1 MLVKNNFYKTI
12 FQRNF
17 NSDLPRGII
26 SPSRSTEEGN
36 TNDGH
41 VILNDLAI
49 GLSSCEQRSNYPRLR
64 LSEIRVDRD
73 PVIDLIKP
81 TSNLFIKMNIHSLDS
96 EYFGSEDIIKDVYL
110 TEHSLN
116 QLCSILFRA
125 GVKVNSTLIKSLPS
139 EMAVEVLNKCLMAYS
154 FFCKNIHSDNF
165 NVNYDGYARYMLS
178 HDDFITKVE
187 PNRVRNDYFDFYV
200 TRDIDTGRY
209 ILNSI
214 NSLKYTRIK
223 NVDIVER
230 ISNMTKENAS
240 LVVSKIHHSDFC
252 LAIKVIDINHPIQL
266 DPKNLDD
273 IGYVGVEIINSEIGT
288 RKLTIRR
295 VIFRKV
301 CSNGMWGFDTTHTYN
316 KKHIG
321 SEIKNYVLVLQDY
334 FHDLLHS
341 DGSDAKKLSHKF
353 AIAQNRLIATSQ
365 EEREKFLKYLGLRD
379 KEIEAAITNHATEE
393 KKDMRTAFDVIQ
405 AITAAAR
412 VTHSVERRSELEY
425 IAGEYFGRITA

>member
-12 FQRNF
+12 FQKNF

-26 SPSRSTEEGN
+26 SPCRSTDEGN
-36 TNDGH
+36 TNFGH
-41 VILNDLAI
+41 VILNDLAL
-49 GLSSCEQRSNYPRLR
+49 GLSSCEERSSYPRLR
-64 LSEIRVDRD
+64 LSEIRIDRD
-73 PVIDLIKP
+73 PVINLEKP
-81 TSNLFIKMNIHSLDS
+81 TSNLFIKMKLSSDD
-96 EYFGSEDIIKDVYL
+96 EYQSDVYL

-139 EMAVEVLNKCLMAYS
+139 EMAKEVLNKCLMAYS
-154 FFCKNIHSDNF
+154 FFCKNIHSDNY
-165 NVNYDGYARYMLS
+165 NVNYDGYARYLLS

-187 PNRVRNDYFDFYV
+187 PNRVHDDYFDFYV
-200 TRDIDTGRY
+200 TKHIDTGRY

-214 NSLKYTRIK
+214 NSKKYTRIK

-230 ISNMTKENAS
+230 ISNMTRGNAS

-252 LAIKVIDINHPIQL
+252 LAIKVIDINNPIQL
-266 DPKNLDD
+266 DPKNPDD

-295 VIFRKV
+295 VVFRKV

-321 SEIKNYVLVLQDY
+321 SEIKNYVLVLKDY
-334 FHDLLHS
+334 FHDLLYS
-341 DGSDAKKLSHKF
+341 DGSDAKKLSHRF
-353 AIAQNRLIATSQ
+353 AIAHNRLIATSQ
-365 EEREKFLKYLGLRD
+365 EEREKFLKHLGLTER
-379 KEIEAAITNHATEE
+379 EIESAITNHATEE
-393 KKDMRTAFDVIQ
+393 KKDMRTAFDFIQ